1 MNQYLENFLK
11 YLADE
16 QSKSSNTLEAY
27 KRDILSFQKFLSY
40 NGGYGLLDANNA
52 DIVAYLLH
60 LRDEGKSVAT
70 SNRRVAALR
79 SFYEYLLDNNI
90 LSINPT
96 DNVKSPKVKRTAL
109 EYLSIE
115 EVEKLLSMPDDTP
128 KGIRDRAVLE
138 VLYATGI
145 RVSELILADVSD
157 INLKM
162 GFFTCTGEHGKARI
176 IPMGK
181 PARVA
186 MEAYLSNA
194 REQFIKKQN
203 SEETDIKFSEMPL
216 FVNYFGERM
225 TRQGL
230 WKIIKEYAA
239 AAGIENKIT
248 PQTLRNSFAVHML
261 QNGADIKSLQELMG
275 HDDISAM
282 QIYLS
287 VTANRIK
294 DVYDR
299 THPRAKW

>member
-1 MNQYLENFLK
+1 MNQYLKNFLK
-11 YLADE
+11 YLTDE
-16 QSKSSNTLEAY
+16 QSKSSNTVEAY
-27 KRDILSFQKFLSY
+27 TRDILSFQKFLLY
-40 NGGYGLLDANNA
+40 NEKHDLLDANNA

-60 LRDEGKSVAT
+60 LRDEGKSAAT

-79 SFYEYLLDNNI
+79 SFYEYLIDNNI
-90 LSINPT
+90 LLTNPT
-96 DNVKSPKVKRTAL
+96 DNVKSPKVKRTTL

-128 KGIRDRAVLE
+128 KGIRDSAILE
-138 VLYATGI
+138 LLYATGI
-145 RVSELILADVSD
+145 RVSELILANVVD

-181 PARVA
+181 PARAA
-186 MEAYLSNA
+186 MGAYLSNA
-194 REQFIKKQN
+194 REHFIKKH
-203 SEETDIKFSEMPL
+203 SEKTDIEFLEMPL

-239 AAGIENKIT
+239 AAGVENKIT

-275 HDDISAM
+275 HDDIAAM

-287 VTANRIK
+287 VTTNRIK